1 MALDEVAVLVPV
13 ELDALCKLTH
23 ELCEPDVQ
31 EIWPLPRIPQGG
43 VPDILTEN
51 TPLYPPLVINQA
63 PVINQAISNCSITCT
78 VVRVK
83 ILF

>member
-43 VPDILTEN
+43 VPGLFR
-51 TPLYPPLVINQA
+51 
-63 PVINQAISNCSITCT
+63 PVQGRRARRRRASWRMPRRTGPSFMPQPGI
-78 VVRVK
+78 
-83 ILF
+83 